1 MSARPVGSGACR
13 GGLLPGVLA
22 MLAAAALL
30 GALPYL
36 LGPYWQQLG
45 YRALQLLTLAMA
57 WNLLAG
63 YTGQVSLGTGA
74 FVGLGAYA
82 CALLGNASALPLPLL
97 LFAAGAV
104 AAVFAILVSPGLFR
118 LRGLYFTIGS
128 LALAEALRILMVNLS
143 VFGGASGIV
152 LRASTPPFHVLYW
165 LALLVALGAGAIV
178 VGLLRSPASL
188 ALRAVRDD
196 EDVARQMGVRS
207 FRVKLATFAL
217 AGFLTGVVGGLQ
229 ALKLGAIEPYGAFG
243 MAWTIDTVAV
253 VIIGGIA
260 TRGGPVVG
268 TLLYVALGELLR
280 DLPELHNAIGG
291 LFLLLVIRLAPQGL
305 WGLVRARLA
314 GRAASQEARGG

>member
-1 MSARPVGSGACR
+1 MSARPDGSGACR
-13 GGLLPGVLA
+13 GGLLMGVLA

-82 CALLGNASALPLPLL
+82 FALLGNASSLPLPLL

-143 VFGGASGIV
+143 AFGGASGIV

-305 WGLVRARLA
+305 WGLVRTRLA